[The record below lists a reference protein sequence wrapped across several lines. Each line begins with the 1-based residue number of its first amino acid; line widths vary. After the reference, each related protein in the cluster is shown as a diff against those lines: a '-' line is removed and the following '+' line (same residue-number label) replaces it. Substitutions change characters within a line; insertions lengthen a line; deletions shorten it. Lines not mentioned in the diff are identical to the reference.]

1 MNPIAPSDFSSSD
14 KASLPT
20 CSRSYNTSEL
30 NRVTRSLEQHADVT
44 LVTAEGDKVTL
55 SSGSQA
61 QMTYATYEDLR
72 YTRGCFAEFHSET
85 FGLEVSREYSILV
98 DGDLNEKEL
107 RDIRKAVRAIEK
119 IMRDFLSGDIAHAA
133 AKAMKISQLESIS
146 SLDASLQF
154 ERSLSVE
161 QQVTGYVASEP
172 AEPRKGA
179 HSPQLAAG
187 LARVSENGR
196 LPYGRRFPVPTSRDC
211 RDLQSRVPLM
221 TAPDTRAPTSRNGF
235 TLLEI
240 LLALSILATVLSTVF
255 ASYTGAFRLVSE
267 TEAQAEIYQMARVA
281 LERIL
286 EDLESFY
293 LPEQSE
299 TSEAQEAE
307 QPFEFASS
315 SLRFPSRAHLVFGE
329 EDQSWGTTEISYYV
343 EEGDGGEGLILFRR
357 ERPQWGEE
365 EASEE
370 GEGGLPLCEK
380 LWTEDP
386 VKFSY
391 YDAEGKEMD
400 NWDPSSEDQVL
411 KRVSVALQFINP
423 SDPEAPLEF
432 ATSVYL
438 RVIRVDDGD
447 VNADD

>member
-1 MNPIAPSDFSSSD
+1 LNPIAPSDFSSSD

-172 AEPRKGA
+172 AEPRKRA

-187 LARVSENGR
+187 NASVSENGK
-196 LPYGRRFPVPTSRDC
+196 LPYGRRFPAACC
-211 RDLQSRVPLM
+211 RDLQSEEDMTVMGDTITPDYIDKLAGDMSEVVRHSGVKPAKLFKPIQRVF
-221 TAPDTRAPTSRNGF
+221 SRLIKEMPGTQTGF
-235 TLLEI
+235 
-240 LLALSILATVLSTVF
+240 V
-255 ASYTGAFRLVSE
+255 GRPRL
-267 TEAQAEIYQMARVA
+267 QAAKLIELHL
-281 LERIL
+281 LERIKQL
-286 EDLESFY
+286 IEDWQNNGQQATLDNIDDS
-293 LPEQSE
+293 
-299 TSEAQEAE
+299 
-307 QPFEFASS
+307 
-315 SLRFPSRAHLVFGE
+315 AHDNG
-329 EDQSWGTTEISYYV
+329 I
-343 EEGDGGEGLILFRR
+343 
-357 ERPQWGEE
+357 
-365 EASEE
+365 SEE
-370 GEGGLPLCEK
+370 
-380 LWTEDP
+380 T
-386 VKFSY
+386 
-391 YDAEGKEMD
+391 
-400 NWDPSSEDQVL
+400 
-411 KRVSVALQFINP
+411 
-423 SDPEAPLEF
+423 
-432 ATSVYL
+432 
-438 RVIRVDDGD
+438 DD
-447 VNADD
+447 